1 LRGRRDGYH
10 GPTGLSSLGGLSALE
25 ELGFLGGESLSQ
37 ADLAALASLRR
48 LKVLSIMNSHLT
60 DQGLTS
66 ICKLERLEQ
75 LRLDGTRVS
84 RNGLNQLSGL
94 KSLRDLD
101 VQMWAEVQPTNV
113 TEELTLDLSHLQGL
127 KRLRLSG
134 LALQEA
140 DMAFL
145 PNLRHLEDVILGGN
159 SLPGTSLRYLKG
171 LPELVHLSAD
181 GLSRLTGEDLAPLA
195 GLAKLET
202 LRLAGDIAD
211 AAVASVD
218 GLPRLRGLDVVTAA
232 PIRQQTIA
240 DLEQRLPTIQY
251 VHILEPPPQPTVAPQ
266 RPR

>member
-1 LRGRRDGYH
+1 
-10 GPTGLSSLGGLSALE
+10 
-25 ELGFLGGESLSQ
+25 
-37 ADLAALASLRR
+37 
-48 LKVLSIMNSHLT
+48 
-60 DQGLTS
+60 
-66 ICKLERLEQ
+66 

-84 RNGLNQLSGL
+84 RNGLNQLSSL
-94 KSLRDLD
+94 KGLRDLD

-113 TEELTLDLSHLQGL
+113 TEELTLDLSNLQSL

-145 PNLRHLEDVILGGN
+145 PNLRQLEDVIIEAR
-159 SLPGTSLRYLKG
+159 SLAGTSLGYLKG
-171 LPELVHLSAD
+171 LPELEHLAVG
-181 GLSRLTGEDLAPLA
+181 GLSRLTGEDLASLA

-202 LRLAGDIAD
+202 LRLGGDIAD
-211 AAVASVD
+211 AAVASLD

-232 PIRQQTIA
+232 SIRKQTMA

-266 RPR
+266 RSGAKPPRGNQPAPPLRRGR